1 MTLTKGFNP
10 NFDICLEF
18 GEKYENEFQKIIEG
32 KKIEVKTDRITQ
44 RSTNVFVEY
53 ESRGK
58 ESGIAKTQAEWW
70 TINFYSKDKFCFNIT
85 LKTKDLKNIIK
96 NNTFKKIPGGDN
108 NTSWGYLIPISKL
121 IDYNNYGVEN
131 ENS

>member
-44 RSTNVFVEY
+44 RSTNV
-53 ESRGK
+53 
-58 ESGIAKTQAEWW
+58 
-70 TINFYSKDKFCFNIT
+70 
-85 LKTKDLKNIIK
+85 
-96 NNTFKKIPGGDN
+96 
-108 NTSWGYLIPISKL
+108 
-121 IDYNNYGVEN
+121 
-131 ENS
+131 